1 MCIIRIYFIRIC
13 LSDGIEVIGYRKFFY
28 GSLQLVYHKKAT
40 NKNVYLYDKIGSKR
54 INENK

>member
-1 MCIIRIYFIRIC
+1 M
-13 LSDGIEVIGYRKFFY
+13 SDGIEVIGYRKFFY